1 MSDSEKAL
9 ARKAAIE
16 RRARAHAAGRG
27 AAASEYL
34 RHFMGPWRGLVI
46 AGYLPMN
53 DEIDP
58 LPAMKSLAL
67 DGPVCVPVVV
77 GKGLPLAFRRWT
89 PEVNLIPGPLGTQV
103 PETGEMMT
111 PEALIVPML
120 AYDKAFFRLGY
131 GGGYYDRTIAALRAA
146 GRVYCVG
153 LAYEAQFDR
162 NLPVGP
168 FDQALDAIVT
178 EQGVQTLKGDA

>member
-1 MSDSEKAL
+1 MSDEAKAH
-9 ARKAAIE
+9 ARKAAQE
-16 RRARAHAAGRG
+16 RRALAHAQGRG

-34 RHFMGPWRGLVI
+34 RHFLGPWRGLVI
-46 AGYLPMN
+46 AGYLPMR

-89 PEVNLIPGPLGTQV
+89 PDAKLVSGGYGTSIP
-103 PETGEMMT
+103 EEGEMLT
-111 PEALIVPML
+111 PDALIVPML

-131 GGGYYDRTIAALRAA
+131 GGGFYDRTIAALRAT

-153 LAYEAQFDR
+153 LAYESQFDR

-168 FDQALDAIVT
+168 YDQALDAIVT
-178 EQGVQTLKGDA
+178 EQGVQTRKGDA

>member
-1 MSDSEKAL
+1 VSDDAKAH
-9 ARKAAIE
+9 ARKAAFE
-16 RRARAHAAGRG
+16 RRALAHAQGRG

-34 RHFMGPWRGLVI
+34 RHFLGPWRSLVI
-46 AGYLPMN
+46 AGYLPMR

-58 LPAMKSLAL
+58 LPAMKSLVL
-67 DGPVCVPVVV
+67 DGPVCVPVVI
-77 GKGLPLAFRRWT
+77 GKGMALEFRRWT
-89 PEVNLIPGPLGTQV
+89 PDAKLVPSVLGTSI
-103 PETGEMMT
+103 PETGETLT
-111 PEALIVPML
+111 PDVLIVPLL

-131 GGGYYDRTIAALRAA
+131 GGGFYDRTIAGLRAA

-168 FDQALDAIVT
+168 YDQALDAIVT
-178 EQGVQTLKGDA
+178 EQGVQTRKGDA